1 MKIIIAGTEFELF
14 AKKTQECPAGTAYWY
29 MGVFPVVTG
38 GELTVDAAF
47 YGENTKAM
55 YGAPDVIAFAE
66 RAKPIIADRLRA
78 LAQDDKPAAALGR
91 TSSPAKTAAAR
102 ENAKKPRPS
111 AQGKPKPR
119 KPKAE

>member
-14 AKKTQECPAGTAYWY
+14 AKKTLECPAGTAYWY
-29 MGVFPVVTG
+29 MGVFPVVAG

-47 YGENTKAM
+47 YGESTKAM
-55 YGAPDVIAFAE
+55 YGAPDVLAFAE
-66 RAKPIIADRLRA
+66 RAKPIIAGRLRA

-102 ENAKKPRPS
+102 ENAKQPRPN
-111 AQGKPKPR
+111 AQGKSKPR
-119 KPKAE
+119 KAKV